1 LFGAYVEAVKPAKS
15 TITRWRVV
23 FITLDAYL
31 KGRSV
36 DDLDPDEAQRWIA
49 SLITSKRKARTVKD
63 TWASASRTVFAWAVG
78 QKLIGANPFA
88 DVAKTIRVPR
98 QAKNREDGKAFSEA
112 EQQTILKAALAV
124 KDISTPVKAAYRW
137 APWLC
142 AYSGARAGEITQLRG
157 QDIEQRGEYWVMKFT
172 PEAGTVK
179 GLIARTVPIHEHVIE
194 QGFLDFVKSRG
205 RGPLFYRP
213 DTKKHSGAGSSASA
227 EDPLRPRRPRAV
239 KTRDKLAEWV
249 RKLGVTDTEIQPNHA
264 WRHTFKQKAARVKIE
279 KVVRDAICG
288 HAAQSEGDA
297 YEKPLV
303 EDMAKALKLF
313 PRYEIS

>member
-1 LFGAYVEAVKPAKS
+1 
-15 TITRWRVV
+15 VV

-78 QKLIGANPFA
+78 QKLIKTNPFA

-98 QAKNREDGKAFSEA
+98 QVKNREDDKAFSPA

-157 QDIEQRGEYWVMKFT
+157 QDIEQRSFAGSGGHYWVMKLT
-172 PEAGTVK
+172 PDAGTIK
-179 GLIARTVPIHEHVIE
+179 GLQARTVPIHEHVIE

-239 KTRDKLAEWV
+239 KTLDKLAEWV